1 MENEKEIQLCKK
13 RIMELATTSYYKEYP
28 TYTDFL
34 TLNEQS
40 VFQSMIKELPAVS
53 YLMWGGNAISE
64 RKMICFSNSE
74 IEKEAFPIR
83 VLRIKASNAKF
94 AEKLTHRDYLGAV
107 LHLGI
112 DRSKIG
118 DIMFVDRDAYVFVE
132 DSMKDYI
139 MTSLEKVKHTSI
151 RCEEVDQEIAFE
163 QNYQQI
169 VGTVSSI
176 RLDSVIATAF
186 HGSRSSLLSLI
197 SGGKVFVNGR
207 LIMSNSY
214 RLQEGDIVSVRG
226 MGKFLYDKEQDVTKK
241 GKVKILLKKYT

>member
-40 VFQSMIKELPAVS
+40 VFQSMVRDLPAVS
-53 YLMWGGNAISE
+53 YTMWGGNAISE

-74 IEKEAFPIR
+74 IDKVTFPIS
-83 VLRIKASNAKF
+83 VLKIQVVHAKF

-118 DIMFVDRDAYVFVE
+118 DIMFDDKDAYIFVA
-132 DSMKDYI
+132 DGMKDYI
-139 MTSLEKVKHTSI
+139 MTSLEKVKHTNI
-151 RCEEVDQEIAFE
+151 RCEEVETDIAFE
-163 QNYQQI
+163 QNYQEI
-169 VGTVSSI
+169 VGTVSSV
-176 RLDSVIATAF
+176 RLDAVIATAF
-186 HGSRSSLLSLI
+186 HSSRSRLLSMI

-214 RLQEGDIVSVRG
+214 RLNEGDIVSVRG
-226 MGKFLYDKEQDVTKK
+226 VGKFLYDKEQDMTKK